1 MSNTTATPKCTEVCD
16 AHAERGMRRRS
27 VVTGTPRL
35 AQAERGGYLD
45 YGDELQVDSVPGR
58 LFIADRGSALVPLDA
73 ADSSKG
79 ALLVRTLAPSR
90 CSPPR
95 SKRSWRRPAR

>member
-1 MSNTTATPKCTEVCD
+1 M
-16 AHAERGMRRRS
+16 
-27 VVTGTPRL
+27 TGTPRL
-35 AQAERGGYLD
+35 AQAERGGYLEALT

-79 ALLVRTLAPSR
+79 ALLVRRLAPSR

-95 SKRSWRRPAR
+95 SKRSGRRPAR